1 MIIIKTKVLLL
12 QSYVTIVEFGYVLS
26 CSQHFLNYLV
36 SNPLTLSAPNIAY
49 SKNGSCA
56 LQ

>member
-12 QSYVTIVEFGYVLS
+12 QSYVTIVEFGYVHS

-49 SKNGSCA
+49 SKNG
-56 LQ
+56 